1 MEKRTEHDYVSEIVR
16 QINYA
21 ARSFDLKQMYK
32 AFGYLNACRD
42 CGAISASSY
51 VSLGS
56 TICSDWLNNTR
67 WKNECDLYNPN
78 TCGKRKAIRQAIL
91 NEKGIE

>member
-42 CGAISASSY
+42 CGVITAPSY
-51 VSLGS
+51 VSLSS
-56 TICSDWLNNTR
+56 TICRDWLNNGK
-67 WKNECDLYNPN
+67 WKTECDLYSPDY
-78 TCGKRKAIRQAIL
+78 CGRRKTIRRAIL
-91 NEKGIE
+91 KEKGLE